1 MPSSDLVARL
11 QAGLKKEHDLVLWP
25 LLDRL
30 DAFASRL
37 SGGEDVP
44 PEAIEEG
51 LALVDRYLHELHDVH
66 LGLLKLVEED
76 PTKGEAARLALNQ
89 LSADHEYAQ
98 VRWATVRVMFRGY
111 EGKAPGYRALFSLTL
126 AQECRAER
134 AWHDFE
140 ESYARTS
147 VPPTFSARDA
157 ATWQQVLDRARDAGR
172 ADRVRIEEWVARTAQ
187 FGTPPT

>member
-89 LSADHEYAQ
+89 LSADHEYAE
-98 VRWATVRVMFRGY
+98 VRWANGARHVPRLRGK
-111 EGKAPGYRALFSLTL
+111 GAGLSSPV
-126 AQECRAER
+126 QP
-134 AWHDFE
+134 H
-140 ESYARTS
+140 ARS
-147 VPPTFSARDA
+147 GVP
-157 ATWQQVLDRARDAGR
+157 GR
-172 ADRVRIEEWVARTAQ
+172 ACLA
-187 FGTPPT
+187 